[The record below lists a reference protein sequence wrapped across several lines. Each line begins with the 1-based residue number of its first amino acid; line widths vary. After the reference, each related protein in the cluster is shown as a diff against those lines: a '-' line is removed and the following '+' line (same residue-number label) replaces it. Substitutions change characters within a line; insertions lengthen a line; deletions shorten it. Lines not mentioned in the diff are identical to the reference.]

1 MKRILSYTL
10 MLLCLMA
17 TLSSCKSSAPRTD
30 YQALAQASVKL
41 GVDIDLHDNHKLY
54 LNAAQWI
61 GTPYRLG
68 GDNAQGIDCSGLT
81 LQLYK
86 DTYRIRLP
94 RSTSK
99 QKFEVQRQLTH
110 DELREGDLVFFN
122 SHPSSKKATH
132 VGIYLKDWKFIHAS
146 STQGVIV
153 SSLLEEYYKEHWIC
167 GGRMAQ

>member
-1 MKRILSYTL
+1 MKQSQSYIIALLFLTTL
-10 MLLCLMA
+10 
-17 TLSSCKSSAPRTD
+17 LSSCGSSAPKVD

-41 GVDIDLHDNHKLY
+41 GIDIDLRDNHKLY
-54 LNAAQWI
+54 INAAQWM

-68 GDNAQGIDCSGLT
+68 GNSTQGIDCSGLT
-81 LQLYK
+81 FQLYK
-86 DTYRIRLP
+86 ETYRIRLP

-122 SHPSSKKATH
+122 SHPSSKRATH

-146 STQGVIV
+146 SSQGVIV

-167 GGRMAQ
+167 GGRF